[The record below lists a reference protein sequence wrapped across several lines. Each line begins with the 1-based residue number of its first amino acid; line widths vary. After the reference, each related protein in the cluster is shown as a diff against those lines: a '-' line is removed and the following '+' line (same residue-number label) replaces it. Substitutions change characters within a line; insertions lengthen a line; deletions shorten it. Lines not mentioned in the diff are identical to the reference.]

1 MALTGNEPI
10 SAQNLKDVLA
20 PIVSR
25 IEALE
30 NNSGGGVPLI
40 M

>member
-30 NNSGGGVPLI
+30 NSGGGVLPAVA
-40 M
+40 

>member
-10 SAQNLKDVLA
+10 SAENLKAVIA
-20 PIVSR
+20 PLMER

-30 NNSGGGVPLI
+30 SGGGGLLKVR
-40 M
+40 